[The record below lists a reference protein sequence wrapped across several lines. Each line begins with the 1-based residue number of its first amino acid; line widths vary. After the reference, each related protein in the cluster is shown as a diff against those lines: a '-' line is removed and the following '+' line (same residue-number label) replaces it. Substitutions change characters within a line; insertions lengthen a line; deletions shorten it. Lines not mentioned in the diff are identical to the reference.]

1 MSLGQNTTIL
11 IRLPNLFVKS
21 LFTKKKMLN
30 IFNLKLKNNKLANA
44 WFTNHKNGN
53 ETGKTRHYPPSN
65 KEWFNSIYA
74 YNKNT
79 PKLLPLA
86 DKVILKLIKSYFN
99 LYSRYL
105 EKKTKS
111 PRLRLRIKRLSTNRL
126 LVSRA
131 ELKHTSDKVVV
142 TIYVYNRQMQS
153 YTIKPF
159 LSFFTAAPQAIKKK
173 ARYYMFIRSMLLK
186 VIGFKVISKVRK
198 EKNLLFKSLNLEKNL
213 FKNYEKQYYKNY
225 ILKSLKKEMLYIYLK
240 QIIYFNESKFENTF
254 LLPFTRL
261 IEKVYNKKV
270 EFNLVNLKYLHL
282 NSHIMT
288 DTIVLKLK
296 NRKNR
301 ILRVLKA
308 VLSKFKLPLLDK
320 SAVYDDV
327 YNRQK
332 KRQNLKFNHYSDFFK
347 SEIQKNDTLDQL
359 LKKVFPKN
367 LMQIANSLN
376 QKEIKMYNLERERET
391 IGETERETER
401 EKQPASYVDVTSTVL
416 SYIKHKSIS
425 GIRIEAAG
433 RLSRRITAER
443 SVFKV
448 KYRGTIRNLDSS
460 YKGLSTVV
468 LRGHAKSNLQYT
480 KLSSKTRIGS
490 FGIKGWV
497 SSN

>member
-1 MSLGQNTTIL
+1 
-11 IRLPNLFVKS
+11 
-21 LFTKKKMLN
+21 MLN
-30 IFNLKLKNNKLANA
+30 IFNLRLKNNKLANA
-44 WFTNHKNGN
+44 ENKGN
-53 ETGKTRHYPPSN
+53 EIGQTRHYPPSN

-111 PRLRLRIKRLSTNRL
+111 PRLRMRVKRLSTNRL

-142 TIYVYNRQMQS
+142 TIYVYNRQIQS
-153 YTIKPF
+153 YIKKPIFNFLTIKKSQNRKSINW
-159 LSFFTAAPQAIKKK
+159 LFFIKKK
-173 ARYYMFIRSMLLK
+173 ARYFIFIRSMLLK

-213 FKNYEKQYYKNY
+213 FNNYENQYCKNY
-225 ILKSLKKEMLYIYLK
+225 ILKSLEKEMLYIYLR

-261 IEKVYNKKV
+261 IEKIYNKKV

-288 DTIVLKLK
+288 DTLVLKLK

-308 VLSKFKLPLLDK
+308 LLSKFKLPIMDK
-320 SAVYDDV
+320 KAIFDEV

-332 KRQNLKFNHYSDFFK
+332 KRQNLKFNHFMDYYK

-367 LMQIANSLN
+367 LMQIAKSLN
-376 QKEIKMYNLERERET
+376 QKETKMYNREMEIFPPLKTQRK
-391 IGETERETER
+391 R
-401 EKQPASYVDVTSTVL
+401 EKQPASCLDVTSTVL

-433 RLSRRITAER
+433 RLSRRITAAR

-448 KYRGTIRNLDSS
+448 KYRGNIRNLDSS

-468 LRGHAKSNLQYT
+468 LRGHAKSNLQFT

-490 FGIKGWV
+490 FGIKG
-497 SSN
+497 